1 MPGMN
6 VLAFLPSGM
15 TVEGVTVPAAAIVW
29 WQDRAWV
36 YRRTGANTFTRA
48 EISTDLPAPGGGY
61 MVKTLPKETQI
72 VTRGAQLLLSEE
84 FRAQIQ
90 VGEDKK

>member
-1 MPGMN
+1 MN
-6 VLAFLPSGM
+6 VLAFLRTGT
-15 TVEGVTVPAAAIVW
+15 TVDGVRVPAAAIVW

-36 YRRTGANTFTRA
+36 YRRANAETFTRI
-48 EISTDLPAPGGGY
+48 EIATDLPAPGGGY
-61 MVKTLPKETQI
+61 VVKDLPNSAEI

-90 VGEDKK
+90 VGEDTK